1 MVKRRGEVF
10 LFTLKDIW
18 ITESGISL
26 NKSRKEATFLI
37 EMATQRIPLPRENIS
52 GIQNK
57 IVLGHATV
65 LALFQ

>member
-10 LFTLKDIW
+10 LFTLMDIW

-52 GIQNK
+52 DIPNK